1 MNIIIINIFL
11 KRGACSMKHMTMVEY
26 EDGSNLRY
34 KVDEWLSENEDKILE
49 LLDVEYTQQGKVYMA
64 IITYEERDIE

>member
-1 MNIIIINIFL
+1 
-11 KRGACSMKHMTMVEY
+11 MKHMTMVEY

-49 LLDVEYTQQGKVYMA
+49 LLDVEYTQQGEIYMA
-64 IITYEERDIE
+64 IITYEERDSE